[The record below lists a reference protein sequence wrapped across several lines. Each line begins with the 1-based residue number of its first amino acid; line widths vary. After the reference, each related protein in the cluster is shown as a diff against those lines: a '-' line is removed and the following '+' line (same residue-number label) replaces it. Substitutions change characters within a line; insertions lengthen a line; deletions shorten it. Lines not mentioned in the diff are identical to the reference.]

1 MARQPKP
8 TDFRVAVPDV
18 GDFVFGKRT
27 MRDEI
32 STQVEY
38 ARVLDGV
45 SPTPWLEAVVG
56 AIADL
61 SVLTV
66 KAPDGWDID
75 AMEPHD
81 PETYA
86 KLIAVHRGLLEK
98 ERHFRGAAAKTDQA
112 GGQGAVGDDRVSVP
126 APVQPA

>member
-8 TDFRVAVPDV
+8 TDFRVTVPDV

-38 ARVLDGV
+38 ARFLDGV

-61 SVLTV
+61 TVLTV
-66 KAPDGWDID
+66 KAPDGWDIE

-81 PETYA
+81 PVTYA

-98 ERHFRGAAAKTDQA
+98 ERHFRGATGKGSEAPGAES
-112 GGQGAVGDDRVSVP
+112 GGDNRVQVP
-126 APVQPA
+126 PPV

>member
-1 MARQPKP
+1 MARPHKP
-8 TDFRVAVPDV
+8 TDFRVTVPDV

-32 STQVEY
+32 ATQVEY
-38 ARVLDGV
+38 ARMIDGV
-45 SPTPWLEAVVG
+45 APTPWLEAVCG
-56 AIADL
+56 AMADL

-66 KAPDGWDID
+66 RPPEGWDID

-81 PETYA
+81 PETYE

-98 ERHFRGAAAKTDQA
+98 ERTFRRGPAKVDE
-112 GGQGAVGDDRVSVP
+112 AVGPGAGQDDRVQVPSSV
-126 APVQPA
+126 

>member
-1 MARQPKP
+1 MAKTPKP
-8 TDFRVAVPDV
+8 TDFRVTVPDV

-32 STQVEY
+32 ATQVEY
-38 ARVLDGV
+38 ARMIDGV
-45 SPTPWLEAVVG
+45 SPTPWLEAVCG
-56 AIADL
+56 AMADL

-66 KAPDGWDID
+66 RSPEGWDIE

-98 ERHFRGAAAKTDQA
+98 ERTFRRGSAKVDE
-112 GGQGAVGDDRVSVP
+112 AVGPGASQDDRVQVPSSV
-126 APVQPA
+126 

>member
-1 MARQPKP
+1 MARTPKP
-8 TDFRVAVPDV
+8 TDFRVTVPDV

-32 STQVEY
+32 ATQVEY

-81 PETYA
+81 PVTYS

-98 ERHFRGAAAKTDQA
+98 ERYFRGAAGQGGEA
-112 GGQGAVGDDRVSVP
+112 GGPGAGGDHRVPVS
-126 APVQPA
+126 APV